1 MGRGWTHG
9 KGRRNGTWSSK
20 ELERRE
26 NEEQLNRKRERKR
39 NKNITLDVSD
49 F

>member
-1 MGRGWTHG
+1 MGGGWTHG

-26 NEEQLNRKRERKR
+26 NEEEQLNRKRERKR
-39 NKNITLDVSD
+39 NKI
-49 F
+49 